1 MEELDPRTDSILMK
15 DIGEQMSDSDFSA
28 IPEGYRPL
36 PEGDSTLLNDRTRS
50 PKNEKGGNKRNTRY
64 PDAPEPLPYPVIDN
78 HTHLD
83 FRDGSLNVTVQQA
96 LDAAA
101 AVGVE
106 GLIQV
111 GCDVESS
118 RFAVQAAKEYP
129 NVLAAIAIHPNDA
142 ARLAEAGELQT
153 AIEQIEALASEERVR
168 AIGETGLDYF
178 RTGEEGHQAQE
189 DSFREHLRIAVEH
202 GNAVQIHDRDA
213 HSDVVRVL
221 KDAVLPERVVFH
233 CFSGDAEL
241 ARICNDNGWYMS
253 FSGTVTF
260 KNSIDLQEAL
270 RLADPQL
277 LLVETDAPFLTPHPF
292 RGRPNA
298 SYMIPYTTRFM
309 AEARATDLAQFC
321 EQISQNTG
329 AVYGEF

>member
-1 MEELDPRTDSILMK
+1 
-15 DIGEQMSDSDFSA
+15 MSEADFSG
-28 IPEGYRPL
+28 IPDGYRPAAEL
-36 PEGDSTLLNDRTRS
+36 ISSHSGEPAGSA
-50 PKNEKGGNKRNTRY
+50 KAEKGGNKRNARY
-64 PDAPEPLPYPVIDN
+64 PEAPAPLPVPVIDN

-83 FRDGSLNVTVQQA
+83 FHGGSVNASVQQA
-96 LDAAA
+96 LNAAA

-118 RFAVQAAKEYP
+118 KFAVQVANDYP
-129 NVLAAIAIHPNDA
+129 NILAAIAIHPNDA
-142 ARLAEAGELQT
+142 ARLAERGELEL
-153 AIEQIEALASEERVR
+153 AIEQIEALAVNERVR

-178 RTGEEGHQAQE
+178 RTGEEGHLAQE
-189 DSFREHLRIAVEH
+189 TSFREHLRIAVEH
-202 GNAVQIHDRDA
+202 GKAVQIHDRDA
-213 HSDVVRVL
+213 HHDVVRIL
-221 KDAVLPERVVFH
+221 KDAPLPERVVFH

-241 ARICNDNGWYMS
+241 ARICNANGWYMS

-260 KNSIDLQEAL
+260 KNSTDLQQAL

-298 SYMIPYTTRFM
+298 SYMIPYTVRFM
-309 AEARATDLAQFC
+309 AQTRGVELAGLC
-321 EQISQNTG
+321 EQIASNTG
-329 AVYGEF
+329 AAYGAL

>member
-1 MEELDPRTDSILMK
+1 MGVRVVEELEPEPTVFFRKIA
-15 DIGEQMSDSDFSA
+15 GAQMSETEFSA
-28 IPEGYRPL
+28 IPEAYRPSMNEQ
-36 PEGDSTLLNDRTRS
+36 PSTDGDGKKRS
-50 PKNEKGGNKRNTRY
+50 KRSGNY
-64 PDAPEPLPYPVIDN
+64 PDAPEPLPFPVIDN

-96 LDAAA
+96 LDAAH
-101 AVGVE
+101 AVGVA
-106 GLIQV
+106 GLVQV
-111 GCDVESS
+111 GCDVSSS
-118 RFAVQAAKEYP
+118 RFAVEAANNYP

-142 ARLAEAGELQT
+142 ARLAADGELAA
-153 AIEQIEALASEERVR
+153 AIEQIEQLAKEPRVR

-178 RTGEEGHQAQE
+178 RTGVEGHMAQE
-189 DSFREHLRIAVEH
+189 ESFREHLRIAVEH
-202 GNAVQIHDRDA
+202 GKAVQIHDRDA
-213 HSDVVRVL
+213 HHDVVRIL
-221 KDAVLPERVVFH
+221 KDSVLPERVVFH
-233 CFSGDAEL
+233 CFSGDAQL
-241 ARICNDNGWYMS
+241 AQICNENGWYMS

-260 KNSIDLQEAL
+260 KNSLALQEAL

-309 AEARATDLAQFC
+309 AQTRGAELTQFC

-329 AVYGEF
+329 SVYGAF